1 MRLRS
6 YLLGLAVIAS
16 SFIAVNPVEAQ
27 SRNGWYKS
35 GCGNN
40 GECTY
45 VKNIGGKWP
54 YIQYK
59 SNSPY
64 GMFTKEADCHQ
75 PSSRFI
81 NSDGS
86 VTPWEDVMPGS
97 MGEREI
103 NIVCR

>member
-1 MRLRS
+1 MRIRS
-6 YLLGLAVIAS
+6 YLVGLAVIAS
-16 SFIAVNPVEAQ
+16 SFIAVNPAEAQ
-27 SRNGWYKS
+27 SKS
-35 GCGNN
+35 GWTLVGCN
-40 GECTY
+40 GDRCFY

-59 SNSPY
+59 FNSPY